1 MPRPCCR
8 RQISGKL
15 RCASFRPEGGA
26 ESAGEEVVL
35 ALDELEALRLV
46 DLLGHYQE
54 EAAGE
59 MRVSRQTLGRI
70 LEKARRTTA
79 DALVNGKTLRIGGGS
94 VEIRPGGGAGCPRC
108 RRKANPAGR
117 NGPGCRLCGGNPAAD
132 PEGGRRGPGGEEE
145 G

>member
-8 RQISGKL
+8 RQITGNP
-15 RCASFRPEGGA
+15 RCASFRPEGDA
-26 ESAGEEVVL
+26 ESPGGEVAL

-59 MRVSRQTLGRI
+59 MGVSRQTLGRI
-70 LEKARRTTA
+70 LEKARRITA

-94 VEIRPGGGAGCPRC
+94 VEIRPGGVAVCPRC
-108 RRKANPAGR
+108 RRKGRLAGR
-117 NGPGCRLCGGNPAAD
+117 NGSGCPLCGGGSAVD
-132 PEGGRRGPGGEEE
+132 PEGGR
-145 G
+145 